1 MIRSFQKT
9 EEGKSACD
17 EDDEEESEEEKKK
30 KKKKNAKSSLDANY
44 KLFEMGFEDFDL
56 NAKLLTECNNNLSK
70 VIENLIEISK
80 KKNRLLPDYF

>member
-9 EEGKSACD
+9 EEGKPACD
-17 EDDEEESEEEKKK
+17 EDDEEESEEKK